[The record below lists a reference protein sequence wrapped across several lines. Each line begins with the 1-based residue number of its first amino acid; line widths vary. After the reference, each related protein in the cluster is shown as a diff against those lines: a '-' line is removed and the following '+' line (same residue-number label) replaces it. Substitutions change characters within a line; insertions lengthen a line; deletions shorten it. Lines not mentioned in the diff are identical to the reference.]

1 MGDTIK
7 PHVPFFSS
15 SDARRK
21 SAFYSDLLSGDSS
34 LYLTHKSNRISF
46 NKLHM
51 HTMIQH
57 CR

>member
-1 MGDTIK
+1 MGVTIK
-7 PHVPFFSS
+7 PHIPFFSS

-57 CR
+57 